1 MNTNKNF
8 GLLATIVFAAS
19 VFVSPVSAACTLQ
32 TLGECDTAGLMSLIS
47 GLSSTTTTTTT
58 TTTSPAS
65 FGSIPAGFTFTKNLT
80 VGSRGEEVKYV
91 QVFLNSDPETQVSV
105 SGAGSPGNETTY
117 FGNATKN
124 AVKKFQAKY
133 GITPVYGYWGSISR
147 AKANSLLASTPS
159 TPSTPTAGCLPGA
172 AYSSTT
178 GLPCGTSTPTN
189 PTVPVT
195 GSLSVA
201 IASDNPAVSTL
212 ISTQAIG
219 DLAHFTFT
227 NGSNAEAK
235 ITSIELTRLGVSADG
250 TLRNVYLFNGV
261 TRLTDAGSL
270 SSGKVTFNDPNGLF
284 TIPAGQTVTVAVKAD
299 IAANQSGQ
307 TVGIALSGVTS
318 SVTLASTL
326 PLNGNIH
333 SIANA
338 TLATVTIAAPQPAAN
353 VNVDPA
359 DGTRIWESAFSIN
372 NRNVKFTRLSLK
384 QINSIDAKDIIN
396 FKLLIDGV
404 EVATTPALQN
414 GYVIFTFDKVL
425 ATGTRN
431 VKVLADIKG
440 GSSRIIQMSV
450 RNNADIDIRD
460 VDYNVPLS
468 PVAGSIPATTGQMT
482 VNQGTTT
489 VTVDNSALPA
499 TVANNASGVLLGKWK
514 VKANGENIR
523 VEGLRFTGVG
533 AGTGAGSIASLK
545 NGKVMING
553 AQYGS
558 TAGLALTAGTLY
570 NVNYT
575 FQAGVE
581 TIVEFYADIGE
592 DTTGATVT
600 ADSTNN
606 IANGS
611 TLTITFAVPT
621 SANGTKQV
629 SLGTVNVPMS
639 ASAAAG
645 VTVADGTSGFTV
657 VRTSTLNDQN
667 LVVPKP
673 ATKIASYNVTAGTSE
688 DIYVNNFR
696 IGAVNVGNARF
707 NKDDL
712 ADLYVVYTNDG
723 GTAITTTAKN
733 TVDANNDFPISF
745 TLGKG
750 KTVKVEVY
758 SSLQNN
764 NTDTAGN
771 VTAGDSL
778 RTTLIV
784 SGTGASSGV
793 AVANTATN
801 GQLVIAQNAG
811 MVASRD
817 ATTAVSS
824 ITDDNGSVKTVAYKF
839 EAQNDDYSISR
850 LVFTIADPSVVAT
863 ASLKDG
869 DTVLATQSGSGVV
882 TFNLATPVTVSA
894 NTTKILTVEL
904 ALSSVGQGAGN
915 TGAIITTNI
924 SLTNCLA
931 RSTNGALTA
940 PTGTPVSGNGLFVYK
955 AVPTIS
961 LVSLPSGTLGTGTQV
976 ISKFSVSTNGTGTVG
991 WKKVIFNI
999 SKSSHATDAPA
1010 ITAAELWE
1018 VDSNTKIDGVATLY
1032 GNTTAGATIATND
1045 AAGTLTFVATS
1056 EQQISGQK
1064 TYEVRATVTDAVG
1077 VVTGEYINT
1086 SIPNTLTVYKAPN
1099 TYANAAAA
1107 LDVSATGLAYTD
1119 ADTDNTVSNADTR
1132 RVAVA
1137 KYTTADVTKDQTVI
1151 GHNAGTAGAEKIVQS
1166 YGVPTGFTMT
1176 LAEGTTENSVGA
1188 ATLTVSGVS
1197 GLICT
1202 PYTGAAFTGA
1212 VTVNTTLFSAVHSID
1227 CQGNGMQL
1235 RIGNVTLVNDDDAVV
1250 SSGTLTIV
1258 ITRGTDYAVDSVV
1271 DDGSTTAVDS
1281 DFSLALTNGVAPS
1294 FVWTDVSAQSHSETT
1309 RDWSGEYLVKNLP
1322 TSTQNLTK

>member
-65 FGSIPAGFTFTKNLT
+65 FGSIPAGFTFTKSLT

-133 GITPVYGYWGSISR
+133 GITPVAGYWGSISR
-147 AKANSLLASTPS
+147 AKANSLLATTPS

-172 AYSSTT
+172 AYSSIT
-178 GLPCGTSTPTN
+178 GLPCGTPTN

-219 DLAHFTFT
+219 DLAHYTFT
-227 NGSNAEAK
+227 NGSSAEAK
-235 ITSIELTRLGVSADG
+235 ITAIELTRLGVSADG

-261 TRLTDAGSL
+261 NRLTDAGSL

-284 TIPAGQTVTVAVKAD
+284 TIPAGQTVTVSVKAD

-338 TLATVTIAAPQPAAN
+338 TLAAITIGAPQPNAN

-359 DGTRIWESAFSIN
+359 DGTRVWESAFSVN

-396 FKLLIDGV
+396 FKLLIDGA

-414 GYVIFTFDKVL
+414 GYAIFTLDKVL

-440 GSSRIIQMSV
+440 GSSRIIQMSL

-460 VDYNVPLS
+460 VDYNVPIA
-468 PVAGSIPATTGQMT
+468 PTGVPATTGQMT

-499 TVANNASGVLLGKWK
+499 TIANNASGILLGKWK
-514 VKANGENIR
+514 LKANGENIR
-523 VEGLRFTGVG
+523 VEGLRFTGVAG
-533 AGTGAGSIASLK
+533 GTGAATIRSLK

-553 AQYGS
+553 SQYGS

-581 TIVEFYADIGE
+581 TIVEFYADVAE
-592 DTTGATVT
+592 DTTGATV
-600 ADSTNN
+600 STDTTNE

-611 TLTITFAVPT
+611 TLTITFALPA

-629 SLGTVNVPMS
+629 SLGTVNVP
-639 ASAAAG
+639 ASANTAAG
-645 VTVADGTSGFTV
+645 VTVADGTSGFNV
-657 VRTSTLNDQN
+657 VRTSTLGDQN

-696 IGAVNVGNARF
+696 IGAVNVGNPRF

-733 TVDANNDFPISF
+733 TVDATNDYPISF
-745 TLGKG
+745 TLGRG

-758 SSLQNN
+758 GSLRNN
-764 NTDTAGN
+764 NTDVAGN

-793 AVANTATN
+793 AVANAATN
-801 GQLVIAQNAG
+801 GQLVIAQAAN
-811 MVASRD
+811 MIASRD

-824 ITDDNGSVKTVAYKF
+824 IADDNGSVKTVAYKF

-869 DTVLATQSGSGVV
+869 DTVLASQSGANVV
-882 TFNLATPVTVSA
+882 TFNLGTPIAVSA

-904 ALSSVGQGAGN
+904 ALSSVGLGAGN
-915 TGAIITTNI
+915 TGAAITTNI

-931 RSTNGALTA
+931 RSTNGALTN
-940 PTGTPVSGNGLFVYK
+940 PGGTPVSGNGLYVYK

-961 LVSLPSGTLGTGTQV
+961 LVSLPTSTLGTGTQV
-976 ISKFSVSTNGTGTVG
+976 VISKYSVSTNGTGTIG
-991 WKKVIFNI
+991 WKKVIFNV
-999 SKSSHATDAPA
+999 SKSSHATTAPA
-1010 ITAAELWE
+1010 IDSFELWE
-1018 VDSNTKIDGVATLY
+1018 TDSNTKVSSATASLTSTDG
-1032 GNTTAGATIATND
+1032 D
-1045 AAGTLTFVATS
+1045 AAGADGTADCTSVDSACVLTFVATD

-1064 TYEVRATVTDAVG
+1064 TYELRATVSDTAGIAVG
-1077 VVTGEYINT
+1077 EFINT
-1086 SIPNTLTVYKAPN
+1086 NIPNTSTVYRASN
-1099 TYANAAAA
+1099 TYGNTILAKGVTATGLTYTDTDSNNAVSATDVRLTAVPSYTGATVAAAA
-1107 LDVSATGLAYTD
+1107 TVVGH
-1119 ADTDNTVSNADTR
+1119 DT
-1132 RVAVA
+1132 
-1137 KYTTADVTKDQTVI
+1137 
-1151 GHNAGTAGAEKIVQS
+1151 GTAGMVVQA
-1166 YGVPTGFTMT
+1166 YGIPTSFTMT
-1176 LAEGTTENSVGA
+1176 MAEGTADDTIGA
-1188 ATLTVSGVS
+1188 ATFTVAGAN

-1202 PYTGAAFTGA
+1202 PYTAANFTGA
-1212 VTVNTTLFSAVHSID
+1212 VTANTTKFSEVLSID

-1235 RIGNVTLVNDDDAVV
+1235 RITGTTITDDTDAVV
-1250 SSGTLTIV
+1250 SSGTMTIT
-1258 ITRGTDYAVDSVV
+1258 ITKGVDYAVGGAAVAATSSDV
-1271 DDGSTTAVDS
+1271 GLTLTA
-1281 DFSLALTNGVAPS
+1281 AAAPS
-1294 FVWTDVSAQSHSETT
+1294 FVWTDVSAQSHSVNTL
-1309 RDWSGEYLVKNLP
+1309 DWSGEYLVKNLP
-1322 TSTQNLTK
+1322 TSTQSLTK